1 MFKNKKEIF
10 SFRKYKAYGL
20 ASAVIASMFLMQ
32 GVVSADVVTTP
43 DGTKTTLS
51 NDKASV
57 TVDSNHFKDSNDK
70 TAKELYDAKEYEA
83 DKVTTGKDTVSDES
97 KTVVSYETEDGT
109 KLKEDVTK
117 TATEEKELNY
127 KIEGPSGKEYTGTS
141 TPTSNVNADLEK
153 QDTIEK
159 DGEKYKYVR
168 TETTKGNETVL
179 TDTHFNDV
187 ETKAS
192 VEGMH
197 NEDGSIKYDKIKN
210 GSRVWVLEEKEDG
223 TYGNYALIENA
234 QGLSDEKI
242 QEAAKTATT
251 KFSKSEV
258 EKLGGI
264 KETDSIVV
272 YETNTYAARK
282 QETNHFGKDFYYA
295 NTANE
300 SLFRKDTIDKI
311 FEAGLEGLE
320 KRGDSYFYKGVEVPT
335 IENFKTIPMPDPDN
349 NNKIMTYDTD
359 TNNKYYTTEPE
370 GYTVPTTYYNVI
382 NDFFIKNPE
391 SEIFKNKANDV
402 FWGTNSGELSNSEE
416 IYSRIAFVTDILNK
430 SLKDKY
436 NIDTDTQ
443 DFKNKTLESKTNN
456 DRPVFEKKYSFKKTN
471 LHDNVK
477 SWEETFDS
485 LLDKKLWIREISTSY
500 SVENVR
506 KVRNLI
512 KAYQNLYGQPTSDV
526 FNNKND
532 SDVTI
537 NEYAEAIYD
546 NITSTY
552 IETFKDQFT
561 EEGAKA
567 LKNKFGN
574 SPILKIGDR
583 VGYGLDSSQEDMT
596 VQAASEL
603 YRNSPGIITENTEA
617 FTYHDVITPL
627 RAYRLTADNNVVRHV
642 YEQVKRGS
650 VVATYSD
657 EDGNKLADDVDVKTN
672 EYEGEDYTTSAKEIR
687 PIYNYETVNGLTKT
701 TTTTYELIKTP
712 DNANGKVVAETTTV
726 VPYVYRKV
734 VTVDIK
740 GSVIATYKDEEGN
753 ILASE
758 EKVITNQNAGTYYA
772 AASKPIQAATSSKET
787 EHGRKVT
794 VITYE
799 LIKTPDNETGEVVG
813 GETLVVPYVYRKVVT
828 VKSDG
833 GVVAT
838 HKDTEGNDL
847 APKEVIKS
855 HAPNG
860 EAYTTSAKEI
870 PSKVVTD
877 KTPEGFT
884 RTTTTTY
891 TLVENPADKD
901 GNVVGGDTITVP
913 YVYKP
918 TTDIKINGSVIA
930 TYTTEDGEK
939 LADNESVKTDAPERE
954 AYTATAKE
962 FESKTETSDVNGLTK
977 TTVTRY
983 ELIENPANKDGN
995 VMGNQTITVPYVYR
1009 KVVTETINGS
1019 VIATY
1024 KDTEGNELAPQET
1037 VKTNEPSG
1045 TAYTTSSKEI
1055 PEKVETD
1062 QTVKGLTRVTTTRYE
1077 LVENPSNKDG
1087 NVVGGETI
1095 TVPYVYK
1102 PVKTVQVNGSVI
1114 ATYKTEDGEK
1124 LADDVAVKT
1133 DAPSGEAYTTERKT
1147 FDSVTKEE
1155 DVNGFTRLTTTR
1167 YELIETPTNADGSV
1181 EADQI
1186 TYVPY
1191 VYRKVVTVEIDGSV
1205 VATHKDT
1212 EGNELSPQETIK
1224 SHTPD
1229 GDAYTT
1235 TAKSFDPVITTDTVD
1250 GLTRTTTTTYEL
1262 VETPTN
1268 ANGNVKGGETITVPY
1283 VYKKVVKQ
1291 DTNGSVIVTHHDENG
1306 VQLAQDEKIKDN
1318 VKAGEPYTSSPKQ
1331 FDSSVTTNHVNGLT
1345 QTTYAHYELSRIPS
1359 NDQGE
1364 VEGGKTTIVPY
1375 IYRRVERIVTNG
1387 SVVATYKDTEG
1398 NELAPQVNVKTD
1410 VEPGQAYDTEVK
1422 TFATESISES
1432 KPTDDVVKVT
1442 VTEYRLVKTP
1452 ENKSGEVKDG
1462 QTIVVPYVYEKVVSV
1477 HYEKKDKPKQEFEIP
1492 KDAPKLEKDEYKL
1505 TRFMLEDRQTEIKSY
1520 VEGFVEPLK
1529 TIGNY
1534 VYTGAT
1540 DSNDSGDVIT
1550 HIYKLVEPKV
1560 PDTSELPNDAPI
1572 HDKPE
1577 FNGGVIPNDA
1587 PIHDKPEFNGG
1598 VIPNDAPIHDK
1609 PEFNGGIVP
1618 NDPPVHEKPE
1628 FNGGVIPNESPI
1640 HDKPELKIPEQPVE
1654 TPVVPETPKSQEKRQ
1669 DQFVTK
1675 ELPNTGTEASMLGLV
1690 GLATAIGSI
1699 GLLKLKK
1706 EDSE

>member
-1 MFKNKKEIF
+1 MFKQNKLQIF
-10 SFRKYKAYGL
+10 SFRKVKGYGL
-20 ASAVIASMFLMQ
+20 ASAVIASMFLAQ

-57 TVDSNHFKDSNDK
+57 TVDANHFKDSNDK
-70 TAKELYDAKEYEA
+70 SAKELYNAKEYEA

-127 KIEGPSGKEYTGTS
+127 KIEGSSGKEYTGTS

-168 TETTKGNETVL
+168 TETTQGNETVL

-192 VEGMH
+192 VEGMY
-197 NEDGSIKYDKIKN
+197 NNDGSIKYDKIKE

-223 TYGNYALIENA
+223 TYGNYTLIENA

-251 KFSKSEV
+251 KFSKAEV

-282 QETNHFGKDFYYA
+282 QTSEHFGKDFYYN

-320 KRGDSYFYKGVEVPT
+320 KRDNSYFYKGVEVPT
-335 IENFKTIPMPDPDN
+335 IEDFKTIPSINDN
-349 NNKIMTYDTD
+349 KLYGYDTD
-359 TNNKYYTTEPE
+359 TNNKYYTTEPW

-391 SEIFKNKANDV
+391 SEIFKNKANSI
-402 FWGTNSGELSNSEE
+402 FWGANSGDHLDNTEE
-416 IYSRIAFVTDILNK
+416 VYSRLAFVTDILNK

-436 NIDTDTQ
+436 NIDNDTQ
-443 DFKNKTLESKTNN
+443 DFKNKTLESKSNN
-456 DRPVFEKKYSFKKTN
+456 DRPVFEKKYSFKKTD
-471 LHDNVK
+471 LHDHVK

-485 LLDKKLWIREISTSY
+485 LLDKELWVRELSNSY

-512 KAYQNLYGQPTSDV
+512 KAYQNLYGEPTSDV

-537 NEYAEAIYD
+537 NEYAEAIY
-546 NITSTY
+546 NKITSHY
-552 IETFKDQFT
+552 IETFKDLFT

-567 LKNKFGN
+567 IKNKFGN
-574 SPILKIGDR
+574 SPILRIGNK
-583 VGYGLDSSQEDMT
+583 VEHSLDSSQKDMT
-596 VQAASEL
+596 IQAGSEL
-603 YRNSPGIITENTEA
+603 YRNSPGIITENTEQ

-627 RAYRLTADNNVVRHV
+627 RAYRLTADNNLVRHI

-650 VVATYSD
+650 VDATYSD
-657 EDGNKLADDVDVKTN
+657 EEGNKLADDVNVKTN
-672 EYEGEDYTTSAKEIR
+672 EYEGEDYQTEAKTIR
-687 PIYNYETVNGLTKT
+687 PIYEYDKVNGLTKT
-701 TTTTYELIKTP
+701 TITRYELIKTP
-712 DNANGKVVAETTTV
+712 DNANGKVVAETTIT

-758 EKVITNQNAGTYYA
+758 EKVITNQNAETYYA
-772 AASKPIQAATSSKET
+772 AASKPIQAATSSQET

-870 PSKVVTD
+870 PNKVVTD
-877 KTPEGFT
+877 K
-884 RTTTTTY
+884 
-891 TLVENPADKD
+891 
-901 GNVVGGDTITVP
+901 
-913 YVYKP
+913 
-918 TTDIKINGSVIA
+918 
-930 TYTTEDGEK
+930 
-939 LADNESVKTDAPERE
+939 
-954 AYTATAKE
+954 
-962 FESKTETSDVNGLTK
+962 
-977 TTVTRY
+977 
-983 ELIENPANKDGN
+983 
-995 VMGNQTITVPYVYR
+995 
-1009 KVVTETINGS
+1009 
-1019 VIATY
+1019 
-1024 KDTEGNELAPQET
+1024 
-1037 VKTNEPSG
+1037 
-1045 TAYTTSSKEI
+1045 
-1055 PEKVETD
+1055 
-1062 QTVKGLTRVTTTRYE
+1062 TVKGLTRVTTTRYE

-1102 PVKTVQVNGSVI
+1102 PVKSVQINGSVI
-1114 ATYKTEDGEK
+1114 ATYRTEDGEK

-1147 FDSVTKEE
+1147 FDNVTKEE

-1167 YELIETPTNADGSV
+1167 YELIETPTNADGEV

-1186 TYVPY
+1186 IYVPY
-1191 VYRKVVTVEIDGSV
+1191 VYRKVVTVELDGGV
-1205 VATHKDT
+1205 IATHKDT
-1212 EGNELSPQETIK
+1212 DGNELSSTEVIK
-1224 SHTPD
+1224 SHSPE
-1229 GDAYTT
+1229 GDDYTT
-1235 TAKSFDPVITTDTVD
+1235 TPKTFDPIVTTDTVN

-1268 ANGNVKGGETITVPY
+1268 ANGQVKGGETIKVPY
-1283 VYKKVVKQ
+1283 VYKKIVKQ
-1291 DTNGSVIVTHHDENG
+1291 EINGSVIVTHHDENG
-1306 VQLAQDEKIKDN
+1306 VQLALDEKIKDN
-1318 VKAGEPYTSSPKQ
+1318 VKSGEPYTTSPKQ
-1331 FDSSVTTNHVNGLT
+1331 FDSSITTNHVNGLT

-1398 NELAPQVNVKTD
+1398 NELAPQVDVKTN

-1422 TFATESISES
+1422 RFPIQTLSES
-1432 KPTDDVVKVT
+1432 KPTDDFVKVT

-1462 QTIVVPYVYEKVVSV
+1462 QVIVVPYVYEKVVSV
-1477 HYEKKDKPKQEFEIP
+1477 HYEKKDTPKPKFEIP
-1492 KDAPKLEKDEYKL
+1492 KDAPKVEKEEAKF
-1505 TRFMLEDRQTEIKSY
+1505 TRFTLEDRRTAIKDM
-1520 VEGFVEPLK
+1520 VDGFVKPDDV
-1529 TIGNY
+1529 IGSY
-1534 VYTGAT
+1534 TYTGIT
-1540 DSNDSGDVIT
+1540 DSDEGGAVIT
-1550 HIYKLVEPKV
+1550 HIYRKLETPEMNK
-1560 PDTSELPNDAPI
+1560 TPNDAPVHDKPEFNGDVI
-1572 HDKPE
+1572 PNDSPVHDKPEYNGGAVPNDSPIHDKPEYNGGAVPNDAPVHDKPEYKGGVVPNDAPVHDKPE
-1577 FNGGVIPNDA
+1577 FNGGV
-1587 PIHDKPEFNGG
+1587 
-1598 VIPNDAPIHDK
+1598 
-1609 PEFNGGIVP
+1609 VP
-1618 NDPPVHEKPE
+1618 NDSPVHNKPKLDIPTPEIPTPTPELQKPE
-1628 FNGGVIPNESPI
+1628 TPS
-1640 HDKPELKIPEQPVE
+1640 VE
-1654 TPVVPETPKSQEKRQ
+1654 TPKPKPQEKY
-1669 DQFVTK
+1669 VTK
-1675 ELPNTGTEASMLGLV
+1675 ELPNTGSESSALGLLGFAGV
-1690 GLATAIGSI
+1690 IGSLL
-1699 GLLKLKK
+1699 LLKKQK
-1706 EDSE
+1706 ED

>member
-20 ASAVIASMFLMQ
+20 ASAVIASMFLAQ
-32 GVVSADVVTTP
+32 GVVSADVVTSA

-57 TVDSNHFKDSNDK
+57 AVDSNHFKNSNDK
-70 TAKELYDAKEYEA
+70 TAKELYEAKEYEA
-83 DKVTTGKDTVSDES
+83 DKVTTGKDTVTDEY
-97 KTVVSYETEDGT
+97 KTVVSYETEDGV

-117 TATEEKELNY
+117 TATEEKELDY
-127 KIEGPSGKEYTGTS
+127 KVEGTSGKEYTGTS
-141 TPTSNVNADLEK
+141 TTTSNVNADLEK
-153 QDTIEK
+153 QDVIEK
-159 DGEKYKYVR
+159 DSEKYKYVR
-168 TETTKGNETVL
+168 TETTQGKETVL
-179 TDTHFNDV
+179 TETNFNDV

-197 NEDGSIKYDKIKN
+197 NEDGSIKYDKIKD

-234 QGLSDEKI
+234 QDLSDEKI
-242 QEAAKTATT
+242 QDAAKTATT
-251 KFSKSEV
+251 KFSKAEV

-282 QETNHFGKDFYYA
+282 QTSEHFGKDFYYSL
-295 NTANE
+295 TANE
-300 SLFRKDTIDKI
+300 SLFRKDIIDKI

-320 KRGDSYFYKGVEVPT
+320 KRDNSYFYKGVEVPT
-335 IENFKTIPMPDPDN
+335 IENFKTIPIPDTD
-349 NNKIMTYDTD
+349 NNKITSYDTD
-359 TNNKYYTTEPE
+359 TNNKYYANEPA

-402 FWGTNSGELSNSEE
+402 FWGANSGDLNTAEE
-416 IYSRIAFVTDILNK
+416 IYARIAFLAELLNK

-443 DFKNKTLESKTNN
+443 DFKNKTLESKSNN
-456 DRPVFEKKYSFKKTN
+456 NRPVFEKKYSFKKTD

-477 SWEETFDS
+477 SWEETHDT
-485 LLDKKLWIREISTSY
+485 LLDKELWIRELSTSY
-500 SVENVR
+500 SIENVR

-512 KAYQNLYGQPTSDV
+512 KAYQNLYGETTSDV

-532 SDVTI
+532 SDVTV
-537 NEYAEAIYD
+537 NEYAEAIYN
-546 NITSTY
+546 NIASTY

-567 LKNKFGN
+567 IKNKFGN
-574 SPILKIGDR
+574 SPILKIGER
-583 VGYGLDSSQEDMT
+583 VEYSLDSSQEDMT
-596 VQAASEL
+596 VQSASEF
-603 YRNSPGIITENTEA
+603 YRNSPGIITENTES

-627 RAYRLTADNNVVRHV
+627 RAYRLTADNNLVRHI

-657 EDGNKLADDVDVKTN
+657 EEGNKLADDVNVKTN
-672 EYEGEDYTTSAKEIR
+672 EYEGEDYQTEAKTIR
-687 PIYNYETVNGLTKT
+687 PIYEYDTVNGLTKT
-701 TTTTYELIKTP
+701 TITRYELIKTP
-712 DNANGKVVAETTTV
+712 DNANGKVVAETTIT

-740 GSVIATYKDEEGN
+740 GSVIATYKDEEGT

-838 HKDTEGNDL
+838 HKDTEGDDL

-855 HAPNG
+855 HAPDG

-870 PSKVVTD
+870 P
-877 KTPEGFT
+877 
-884 RTTTTTY
+884 
-891 TLVENPADKD
+891 
-901 GNVVGGDTITVP
+901 
-913 YVYKP
+913 
-918 TTDIKINGSVIA
+918 
-930 TYTTEDGEK
+930 
-939 LADNESVKTDAPERE
+939 
-954 AYTATAKE
+954 
-962 FESKTETSDVNGLTK
+962 
-977 TTVTRY
+977 
-983 ELIENPANKDGN
+983 
-995 VMGNQTITVPYVYR
+995 
-1009 KVVTETINGS
+1009 
-1019 VIATY
+1019 
-1024 KDTEGNELAPQET
+1024 
-1037 VKTNEPSG
+1037 
-1045 TAYTTSSKEI
+1045 
-1055 PEKVETD
+1055 EKVETD
-1062 QTVKGLTRVTTTRYE
+1062 KTVKGLTRVTTTRYE
-1077 LVENPSNKDG
+1077 LIENPSNKDG

-1102 PVKTVQVNGSVI
+1102 PIKSVEIHGSVI
-1114 ATYKTEDGEK
+1114 ATYQTEDGEK

-1133 DAPSGEAYTTERKT
+1133 DAPSGEAYTTERKS
-1147 FDSVTKEE
+1147 FDTVTNEE

-1167 YELIETPTNADGSV
+1167 YELIETPTNADGQV

-1186 TYVPY
+1186 IYVPY
-1191 VYRKVVTVEIDGSV
+1191 VYRKVVTVELDGSV
-1205 VATHKDT
+1205 VATYKDT
-1212 EGNELSPQETIK
+1212 EGNELAPQETIA
-1224 SHTPD
+1224 SHAPD

-1235 TAKSFDPVITTDTVD
+1235 APKTFDPIVTTDTVD

-1262 VETPTN
+1262 VETPAN
-1268 ANGNVKGGETITVPY
+1268 ADGQVKGGETITVPY
-1283 VYKKVVKQ
+1283 VYRKVVKQ
-1291 DTNGSVIVTHHDENG
+1291 EINGSVIVTHHDENG
-1306 VQLAQDEKIKDN
+1306 VQLALDEKVKDDA
-1318 VKAGEPYTSSPKQ
+1318 KAGEPYTTSPKQ
-1331 FDSSVTTNHVNGLT
+1331 FDSTITINHVNGLT
-1345 QTTYAHYELSRIPS
+1345 QKVFARYELVRIPA
-1359 NDQGE
+1359 NDSGE
-1364 VEGGKTTIVPY
+1364 VEGGKTLVVPY
-1375 IYRRVERIVTNG
+1375 IYSRVESISTYG

-1398 NELAPQVNVKTD
+1398 NELAPQVDVKTD
-1410 VEPGQAYDTEVK
+1410 VEPGQKYDTEAK
-1422 TFATESISES
+1422 RFPLQTLSES
-1432 KPTDDVVKVT
+1432 NPNDDTVKVT

-1452 ENKSGEVKDG
+1452 ENKSGKVKDG
-1462 QTIVVPYVYEKVVSV
+1462 EVIVVPYVYEKVVSV
-1477 HYEKKDKPKQEFEIP
+1477 HYEKKDKTKTEFEIP
-1492 KDAPKLEKDEYKL
+1492 KDAPKVEKEEAKF
-1505 TRFMLEDRQTEIKSY
+1505 TRFTLEDRRTAVKDMED
-1520 VEGFVEPLK
+1520 GFVGPDDV
-1529 TIGNY
+1529 IGHY
-1534 VYTGAT
+1534 AYTGVT
-1540 DSNDSGDVIT
+1540 DSDEGGAVIT
-1550 HIYKLVEPKV
+1550 HIYRKLEP
-1560 PDTSELPNDAPI
+1560 SEMSKIPNESPILDKPELNVGTIPNEAPV

-1587 PIHDKPEFNGG
+1587 PVHEKPEFKGST
-1598 VIPNDAPIHDK
+1598 
-1609 PEFNGGIVP
+1609 VP
-1618 NDPPVHEKPE
+1618 NESPIHEKPE

-1654 TPVVPETPKSQEKRQ
+1654 TPVAEVEKPSQPVAQKPQEKYA
-1669 DQFVTK
+1669 TK
-1675 ELPNTGTEASMLGLV
+1675 ELPNTGTEASTLGLV

-1706 EDSE
+1706 DESE

>member
-1 MFKNKKEIF
+1 MFKQNKLQIF
-10 SFRKYKAYGL
+10 SFRKVKGYGL
-20 ASAVIASMFLMQ
+20 ASAVIASMFLAQ

-57 TVDSNHFKDSNDK
+57 TVESNHFKDSNDK
-70 TAKELYDAKEYEA
+70 SAKELYEAKEYEA

-97 KTVVSYETEDGT
+97 KTVVSYETENGT

-141 TPTSNVNADLEK
+141 TPTSNANADLEK
-153 QDTIEK
+153 QDTIQK
-159 DGEKYKYVR
+159 DGEKYKYLR
-168 TETTKGNETVL
+168 TETTQGNETVL

-192 VEGMH
+192 VEGMY
-197 NEDGSIKYDKIKN
+197 NNDGSIKYDKIKD

-251 KFSKSEV
+251 KFSKAEV

-264 KETDSIVV
+264 KDTDSIVV

-282 QETNHFGKDFYYA
+282 QTSEHFGKDFYYA

-320 KRGDSYFYKGVEVPT
+320 KRDNSYFYKGVEVPT
-335 IENFKTIPMPDPDN
+335 IENFKTIPSIDDD
-349 NNKIMTYDTD
+349 KLYGYDLD
-359 TNNKYYTTEPE
+359 TNNKYYTNEPA

-402 FWGTNSGELSNSEE
+402 FWGANSGDTLENTEE
-416 IYSRIAFVTDILNK
+416 AYARLAFVTDILNK

-436 NIDTDTQ
+436 NIDEDTQ
-443 DFKNKTLESKTNN
+443 DFKNKTLESKSNN
-456 DRPVFEKKYSFKKTN
+456 NRPVVEKKYSFKKTD
-471 LHDNVK
+471 LHNNVQ
-477 SWEETFDS
+477 SWEETFNS
-485 LLDKKLWIREISTSY
+485 LLDKELWIREISTSY
-500 SVENVR
+500 SIENVK

-512 KAYQNLYGQPTSDV
+512 KAYQNLYGVPTSDV
-526 FNNKND
+526 FNDKND

-537 NEYAEAIYD
+537 NEYAEAIY
-546 NITSTY
+546 NKITSLYAETY
-552 IETFKDQFT
+552 KDQFT
-561 EEGAKA
+561 EEGAKEI
-567 LKNKFGN
+567 KNKFGN

-583 VGYGLDSSQEDMT
+583 VGTSLDSSQKDMT
-596 VQAASEL
+596 VQSASEL
-603 YRNSPGIITENTEA
+603 YRNSPGIITENTEN

-627 RAYRLTADNNVVRHV
+627 RAYRLTADNNLVRHI

-657 EDGNKLADDVDVKTN
+657 EEGNKLADDVNVKTN
-672 EYEGEDYTTSAKEIR
+672 EYEGEDYTTSAKTIR
-687 PIYNYETVNGLTKT
+687 PIYEYETVNGLTKT
-701 TTTTYELIKTP
+701 TITRYELIKTP
-712 DNANGKVVAETTTV
+712 DNANGKVVAETTIT

-740 GSVIATYKDEEGN
+740 GSVIATYKDEEGT

-787 EHGRKVT
+787 EYGRKVT

-833 GVVAT
+833 GVIAT
-838 HKDTEGNDL
+838 HKDINGNDL

-855 HAPNG
+855 HAPDG

-870 PSKVVTD
+870 P
-877 KTPEGFT
+877 
-884 RTTTTTY
+884 
-891 TLVENPADKD
+891 
-901 GNVVGGDTITVP
+901 
-913 YVYKP
+913 
-918 TTDIKINGSVIA
+918 
-930 TYTTEDGEK
+930 
-939 LADNESVKTDAPERE
+939 
-954 AYTATAKE
+954 
-962 FESKTETSDVNGLTK
+962 
-977 TTVTRY
+977 
-983 ELIENPANKDGN
+983 
-995 VMGNQTITVPYVYR
+995 
-1009 KVVTETINGS
+1009 
-1019 VIATY
+1019 
-1024 KDTEGNELAPQET
+1024 
-1037 VKTNEPSG
+1037 
-1045 TAYTTSSKEI
+1045 
-1055 PEKVETD
+1055 EKVEID

-1095 TVPYVYK
+1095 TVPYIYK
-1102 PVKTVQVNGSVI
+1102 PVKSVQINGSVI
-1114 ATYKTEDGEK
+1114 ATYTTEDGEK
-1124 LADDVAVKT
+1124 LANDVAVKT
-1133 DAPSGEAYTTERKT
+1133 DAPSGEAYTTERKS
-1147 FDSVTKEE
+1147 FDTVTKEE

-1167 YELIETPTNADGSV
+1167 YELIETPTNADGEV

-1186 TYVPY
+1186 IYVPY
-1191 VYRKVVTVEIDGSV
+1191 VYRKVVTVEIDGGV
-1205 VATHKDT
+1205 IATHKDT
-1212 EGNELSPQETIK
+1212 DGNELSPTEVIK
-1224 SHTPD
+1224 SHSPE
-1229 GDAYTT
+1229 GDDYTT
-1235 TAKSFDPVITTDTVD
+1235 APKTFDPIITTDTVD
-1250 GLTRTTTTTYEL
+1250 GLTKTTTTTYEL

-1268 ANGNVKGGETITVPY
+1268 ANGQVKGGETIKVPY
-1283 VYKKVVKQ
+1283 VYKKIVKQ
-1291 DTNGSVIVTHHDENG
+1291 DINGSVIVTHHDENG
-1306 VQLAQDEKIKDN
+1306 VQLALDEKIKDN
-1318 VKAGEPYTSSPKQ
+1318 VKAGEPYTTSPKQ
-1331 FDSSVTTNHVNGLT
+1331 FDSSITTNHVNGLT

-1364 VEGGKTTIVPY
+1364 VVGGETTIVPY

-1398 NELAPQVNVKTD
+1398 NELAPQVDVKIN

-1422 TFATESISES
+1422 RFPIQTLSES
-1432 KPTDDVVKVT
+1432 KPTDDYVKVT

-1462 QTIVVPYVYEKVVSV
+1462 QVIVVPYVYEKVVSV
-1477 HYEKKDKPKQEFEIP
+1477 HYEKKDIPKPQFEIP
-1492 KDAPKLEKDEYKL
+1492 KDAPKVEKEEAKF
-1505 TRFMLEDRQTEIKSY
+1505 TRFMLEDRRTNVKDM
-1520 VEGFVEPLK
+1520 VEGFVGPDDV
-1529 TIGNY
+1529 IGSY
-1534 VYTGAT
+1534 TYTGVT
-1540 DSNDSGDVIT
+1540 DSDKGGAVIT
-1550 HIYKLVEPKV
+1550 HIYRKLEK
-1560 PDTSELPNDAPI
+1560 SEINKTPNDSPIHDKPEYNGGVVPNDAPI

-1577 FNGGVIPNDA
+1577 YNGGAVPNDA
-1587 PIHDKPEFNGG
+1587 
-1598 VIPNDAPIHDK
+1598 
-1609 PEFNGGIVP
+1609 
-1618 NDPPVHEKPE
+1618 PVHEKPE
-1628 FNGGVIPNESPI
+1628 YNSGAVPNDSPI
-1640 HDKPELKIPEQPVE
+1640 HDKPELKIP
-1654 TPVVPETPKSQEKRQ
+1654 TPEVPNPETPSVEKPKPSQPLQQKPQEKYI
-1669 DQFVTK
+1669 TK
-1675 ELPNTGTEASMLGLV
+1675 ELPNTGSESSALGLLGFAGV
-1690 GLATAIGSI
+1690 MGSLL
-1699 GLLKLKK
+1699 LLKKQK
-1706 EDSE
+1706 ED

>member
-1 MFKNKKEIF
+1 MFKQNKLQIF
-10 SFRKYKAYGL
+10 SFRKVKGYGL
-20 ASAVIASMFLMQ
+20 ASAVIASMFLAQ

-57 TVDSNHFKDSNDK
+57 TVDANHFKDSNDK
-70 TAKELYDAKEYEA
+70 SAKELYETKEYEA

-97 KTVVSYETEDGT
+97 KTVVSYETENGT
-109 KLKEDVTK
+109 KLKEDITK

-141 TPTSNVNADLEK
+141 TTTSTVNADLEK
-153 QDTIEK
+153 QNTIEK

-168 TETTKGNETVL
+168 TETTQGSETVL
-179 TDTHFNDV
+179 TNTQFNDV

-192 VEGMH
+192 VEGMY
-197 NEDGSIKYDKIKN
+197 NNDGSIKYDKIKD

-251 KFSKSEV
+251 KFSKAEV

-264 KETDSIVV
+264 KDTDSIVV
-272 YETNTYAARK
+272 YESTTYAARK

-295 NTANE
+295 FTNNE
-300 SLFRKDTIDKI
+300 SLFRKNTIDKI
-311 FEAGLEGLE
+311 FEAGLDGLE
-320 KRGDSYFYKGVEVPT
+320 KRDNSYFYKGIEVPT
-335 IENFKTIPMPDPDN
+335 IENFKTIPSIDDD
-349 NNKIMTYDTD
+349 KLYGYDLD
-359 TNNKYYTTEPE
+359 TNNKYYTNEPA
-370 GYTVPTTYYNVI
+370 GYTVPTIYYNVI

-391 SEIFKNKANDV
+391 SEIFKNKAGDV
-402 FWGTNSGELSNSEE
+402 FWGANLGEINNAEE
-416 IYSRIAFVTDILNK
+416 IYARIAFVTDILNK

-443 DFKNKTLESKTNN
+443 DFKNKTLESKSNN
-456 DRPVFEKKYSFKKTN
+456 DRPVFEKKYSFKKTD

-477 SWEETFDS
+477 SWNETSDS
-485 LLDKKLWIREISTSY
+485 LLDKELWVREFSNSY

-512 KAYQNLYGQPTSDV
+512 KAYDNLHGESTSDV

-537 NEYAEAIYD
+537 NEYAEAIY
-546 NITSTY
+546 NTIASTY
-552 IETFKDQFT
+552 IETYKDQFT

-567 LKNKFGN
+567 IKNKFGN
-574 SPILKIGDR
+574 SPILKIGNR
-583 VGYGLDSSQEDMT
+583 VGYPLSGDSDISSLSEKDMDI
-596 VQAASEL
+596 QSGSEL
-603 YRNSPGIITENTEA
+603 YRNSPGVVTENTET

-657 EDGNKLADDVDVKTN
+657 EEGNKLADDVNVKTN

-712 DNANGKVVAETTTV
+712 NNANGKVVAETTTV
-726 VPYVYRKV
+726 VPYVYRKI

-740 GSVIATYKDEEGN
+740 GSVIATYKDEDGN

-772 AASKPIQAATSSKET
+772 AASKPIQASTSSQET

-813 GETLVVPYVYRKVVT
+813 GEKLVVPYVYRKVVT

-870 PSKVVTD
+870 PNKVVTD

-891 TLVENPADKD
+891 TLVENPTNKD

-918 TTDIKINGSVIA
+918 TTDIRINGSVIA

-939 LADNESVKTDAPERE
+939 LADNESVKTDAPEQE
-954 AYTATAKE
+954 AYTTTAKE

-983 ELIENPANKDGN
+983 ELIKEPENKDGN
-995 VMGNQTITVPYVYR
+995 VVGNQTITVPYVYR

-1147 FDSVTKEE
+1147 FDSITKEE
-1155 DVNGFTRLTTTR
+1155 DVNGFTRLTTTH
-1167 YELIETPTNADGSV
+1167 YELIETPTNADGNV

-1191 VYRKVVTVEIDGSV
+1191 VYRKVVTIALDGSV

-1224 SHTPD
+1224 SHTSD

-1235 TAKSFDPVITTDTVD
+1235 TAKSFDPVVTTDTVD
-1250 GLTRTTTTTYEL
+1250 GFTRTTTTTYEL

-1268 ANGNVKGGETITVPY
+1268 ANGQVKGGETITVPY

-1291 DTNGSVIVTHHDENG
+1291 DTNGSVI
-1306 VQLAQDEKIKDN
+1306 
-1318 VKAGEPYTSSPKQ
+1318 
-1331 FDSSVTTNHVNGLT
+1331 
-1345 QTTYAHYELSRIPS
+1345 
-1359 NDQGE
+1359 
-1364 VEGGKTTIVPY
+1364 
-1375 IYRRVERIVTNG
+1375 
-1387 SVVATYKDTEG
+1387 ATYKDTEG
-1398 NELAPQVNVKTD
+1398 NELAPQVNVKTN

-1492 KDAPKLEKDEYKL
+1492 KDAPKLEKDELKL
-1505 TRFMLEDRQTEIKSY
+1505 TRFMLEDRETEIKDM

-1529 TIGNY
+1529 TISNY
-1534 VYTGAT
+1534 TYTGVT
-1540 DSNDSGDVIT
+1540 DSDEGGAVIT
-1550 HIYKLVEPKV
+1550 HIYKLVETEV
-1560 PDTSELPNDAPI
+1560 PNVSELPKDSPVHDKPEFNGGVIPNDAPVHDKPEYKGGVVPNDAPI

-1577 FNGGVIPNDA
+1577 FNGGV
-1587 PIHDKPEFNGG
+1587 
-1598 VIPNDAPIHDK
+1598 
-1609 PEFNGGIVP
+1609 VP
-1618 NDPPVHEKPE
+1618 NDPPVHDKPE
-1628 FNGGVIPNESPI
+1628 YNGGVVPNDSPV
-1640 HDKPELKIPEQPVE
+1640 HDKPKLDIPTPEVPTPTPELPKPETPSVE
-1654 TPVVPETPKSQEKRQ
+1654 TPKPSQPLEQKPQEKY
-1669 DQFVTK
+1669 VTK
-1675 ELPNTGTEASMLGLV
+1675 ELPNTGGSESSALGLLGFAGV
-1690 GLATAIGSI
+1690 MGSLL
-1699 GLLKLKK
+1699 LLKKQK
-1706 EDSE
+1706 ED

>member
-20 ASAVIASMFLMQ
+20 ASAVIASMFLAN
-32 GVVSADVVTTP
+32 GAVSADVVTSP

-57 TVDSNHFKDSNDK
+57 TVDANHFKDSNDK
-70 TAKELYDAKEYEA
+70 SAKELYEAKEYEA
-83 DKVTTGKDTVSDES
+83 DKVTTGKDTVTNES
-97 KTVVSYETEDGT
+97 KTVVSFETEDGT

-117 TATEEKELNY
+117 TATEEKELDY
-127 KIEGPSGKEYTGTS
+127 KVEGTSGKEYTGTS
-141 TPTSNVNADLEK
+141 TTTSTVNPDLEK
-153 QDTIEK
+153 QNTIEK

-168 TETTKGNETVL
+168 TETTQGEKTVL
-179 TDTHFNDV
+179 TNTHFNDV

-192 VEGMH
+192 VEGMY
-197 NEDGSIKYDKIKN
+197 NNDGSIKYDKIKN

-251 KFSKSEV
+251 KFSKAEV

-264 KETDSIVV
+264 KDTDSIVV

-282 QETNHFGKDFYYA
+282 QTSEQFGKDFYYA
-295 NTANE
+295 LTANE

-320 KRGDSYFYKGVEVPT
+320 KKDNSYFYKGVEVPT
-335 IENFKTIPMPDPDN
+335 IENFKTIPSYNEN
-349 NNKIMTYDTD
+349 NELSGYDTD
-359 TNNKYYTTEPE
+359 TNNKYYTNEPA

-382 NDFFIKNPE
+382 NDFFVKNPE
-391 SEIFKNKANDV
+391 SEIFKNKADKV
-402 FWGTNSGELSNSEE
+402 FWGANSDYLDNAEKN
-416 IYSRIAFVTDILNK
+416 YAKIAFVAELLNN

-443 DFKNKTLESKTNN
+443 DFKNKTLESKSNN
-456 DRPVFEKKYSFKKTN
+456 NRPVFEKKYSFKKTD

-477 SWEETFDS
+477 SWEEIHYS
-485 LLDKKLWIREISTSY
+485 LLDKDLWIKEFSPSY
-500 SVENVR
+500 SIENVR

-512 KAYQNLYGQPTSDV
+512 KAYQNLNGEPTSDV
-526 FNNKND
+526 FNDKND
-532 SDVTI
+532 SDVTV
-537 NEYAEAIYD
+537 NEYAEAIYN
-546 NITSTY
+546 NIASTY

-567 LKNKFGN
+567 IKNKFGN
-574 SPILKIGDR
+574 SPILKIGER
-583 VGYGLDSSQEDMT
+583 VGFSLDSSQEDMT
-596 VQAASEL
+596 VQSGEEL
-603 YRNSPGIITENTEA
+603 YRNSPGIITENTET

-627 RAYRLTADNNVVRHV
+627 RAYRLTADNNTVRHI

-650 VVATYSD
+650 VIATYSD
-657 EDGNKLADDVDVKTN
+657 EDGNKLADDVNVKTN

-712 DNANGKVVAETTTV
+712 DNANGKVVAETTTI

-740 GSVIATYKDEEGN
+740 GSVIATYKDEDGN

-772 AASKPIQAATSSKET
+772 AASKPIQAATSSQET

-838 HKDTEGNDL
+838 YKDINGNDL

-855 HAPNG
+855 HASNG
-860 EAYTTSAKEI
+860 DAYTTSAKEI
-870 PSKVVTD
+870 P
-877 KTPEGFT
+877 
-884 RTTTTTY
+884 
-891 TLVENPADKD
+891 
-901 GNVVGGDTITVP
+901 
-913 YVYKP
+913 
-918 TTDIKINGSVIA
+918 
-930 TYTTEDGEK
+930 
-939 LADNESVKTDAPERE
+939 
-954 AYTATAKE
+954 
-962 FESKTETSDVNGLTK
+962 
-977 TTVTRY
+977 
-983 ELIENPANKDGN
+983 
-995 VMGNQTITVPYVYR
+995 
-1009 KVVTETINGS
+1009 
-1019 VIATY
+1019 
-1024 KDTEGNELAPQET
+1024 
-1037 VKTNEPSG
+1037 
-1045 TAYTTSSKEI
+1045 
-1055 PEKVETD
+1055 EKVEID
-1062 QTVKGLTRVTTTRYE
+1062 QTVKGLTRITTTRYE
-1077 LVENPSNKDG
+1077 LVENPTNKDG

-1102 PVKTVQVNGSVI
+1102 PVKTVQIHGSVI
-1114 ATYKTEDGEK
+1114 ATYTTEDGEK

-1133 DAPSGEAYTTERKT
+1133 DAPSGEAYTTERKS
-1147 FDSVTKEE
+1147 FDTVTKEE
-1155 DVNGFTRLTTTR
+1155 DVNGFTRITTTR
-1167 YELIETPTNADGSV
+1167 YELIETPANADGNV

-1191 VYRKVVTVEIDGSV
+1191 VYRKVVTVELDGSV
-1205 VATHKDT
+1205 VATYKDT
-1212 EGNELSPQETIK
+1212 DGNELAPQETIK

-1235 TAKSFDPVITTDTVD
+1235 TAKSFDPIVTTDTVD

-1262 VETPTN
+1262 VETPAN
-1268 ANGNVKGGETITVPY
+1268 ADGQVKGGETITVPY
-1283 VYKKVVKQ
+1283 VYRKVVKQ
-1291 DTNGSVIVTHHDENG
+1291 EINGSVIVTHHDENG

-1359 NDQGE
+1359 NDKGE

-1375 IYRRVERIVTNG
+1375 IYRRVESVITNG
-1387 SVVATYKDTEG
+1387 SVIATYKDTEG

-1492 KDAPKLEKDEYKL
+1492 NEAPKVELEEAKV
-1505 TRFMLEDRQTEIKSY
+1505 TRFMLEDRKTEINPS
-1520 VEGFVEPLK
+1520 VEGLVKPIQ

-1540 DSNDSGDVIT
+1540 DSNETGDVIT
-1550 HIYKLVEPKV
+1550 HIYKLVEPEV
-1560 PDTSELPNDAPI
+1560 PTVSELPKDSPV

-1609 PEFNGGIVP
+1609 PEFNGGVIPNDAPVHDKPEFNGGVVP

-1628 FNGGVIPNESPI
+1628 FNGGVIPNKSPI

-1654 TPVVPETPKSQEKRQ
+1654 TPIVPETPKSQEKRQ
-1669 DQFVTK
+1669 EQFVTK

>member
-1 MFKNKKEIF
+1 MFKQNKLQIF
-10 SFRKYKAYGL
+10 SFRKVKGYGL
-20 ASAVIASMFLMQ
+20 ASAVIASMFLAQ

-57 TVDSNHFKDSNDK
+57 TVDANHFKDSNDK
-70 TAKELYDAKEYEA
+70 SAKELYDAKEYEA
-83 DKVTTGKDTVSDES
+83 DKVTTGQDTVSNES
-97 KTVVSYETEDGT
+97 KTVVSYETENGT
-109 KLKEDVTK
+109 KLKDDVTK

-127 KIEGPSGKEYTGTS
+127 KIDGPAGKEYTGTS
-141 TPTSNVNADLEK
+141 APTSNVNADLEK

-168 TETTKGNETVL
+168 TETTQGKETVL
-179 TDTHFNDV
+179 TETNFNDV

-197 NEDGSIKYDKIKN
+197 NEDGSIKYDKIKD

-223 TYGNYALIENA
+223 TYGNYALIENV

-251 KFSKSEV
+251 KFSKAEV

-282 QETNHFGKDFYYA
+282 QTSEHFGKDFYYN

-320 KRGDSYFYKGVEVPT
+320 KRDNSYFYKGVEVPT
-335 IENFKTIPMPDPDN
+335 IEDFKTIPSINDN
-349 NNKIMTYDTD
+349 KLYGYDTD
-359 TNNKYYTTEPE
+359 TNNKYYTTEPW

-391 SEIFKNKANDV
+391 SEIFKNKANSI
-402 FWGTNSGELSNSEE
+402 FWGANSGDHLDNTEE
-416 IYSRIAFVTDILNK
+416 VYSRLAFVTDILNK

-436 NIDTDTQ
+436 NIDNDTQ
-443 DFKNKTLESKTNN
+443 DFKNKTLESKSNN
-456 DRPVFEKKYSFKKTN
+456 DRPVFEKKYSFKKTD
-471 LHDNVK
+471 LHDHVK

-485 LLDKKLWIREISTSY
+485 LLDKELWIRELSNSY

-512 KAYQNLYGQPTSDV
+512 KAYQNLYGEPTSDV

-537 NEYAEAIYD
+537 NEYAEAIY
-546 NITSTY
+546 NKITSHY
-552 IETFKDQFT
+552 IETFKDLFT

-567 LKNKFGN
+567 IKNKFGN
-574 SPILKIGDR
+574 SPILRIGNK
-583 VGYGLDSSQEDMT
+583 VEHSLDASQKDMT
-596 VQAASEL
+596 IQAGSEL
-603 YRNSPGIITENTEA
+603 YRNSPGIITENTEI
-617 FTYHDVITPL
+617 FTYHDIITPL
-627 RAYRLTADNNVVRHV
+627 RAYRLTADNNLVRHI

-657 EDGNKLADDVDVKTN
+657 EEGNKLADDVNVKTN

-687 PIYNYETVNGLTKT
+687 PIYKYETVNGLTKT

-712 DNANGKVVAETTTV
+712 DNANGKVVAETTIT

-847 APKEVIKS
+847 VPKEVIKS

-860 EAYTTSAKEI
+860 DAYTTSAKEI
-870 PSKVVTD
+870 P
-877 KTPEGFT
+877 
-884 RTTTTTY
+884 
-891 TLVENPADKD
+891 
-901 GNVVGGDTITVP
+901 
-913 YVYKP
+913 
-918 TTDIKINGSVIA
+918 
-930 TYTTEDGEK
+930 
-939 LADNESVKTDAPERE
+939 
-954 AYTATAKE
+954 
-962 FESKTETSDVNGLTK
+962 
-977 TTVTRY
+977 
-983 ELIENPANKDGN
+983 
-995 VMGNQTITVPYVYR
+995 
-1009 KVVTETINGS
+1009 
-1019 VIATY
+1019 
-1024 KDTEGNELAPQET
+1024 
-1037 VKTNEPSG
+1037 
-1045 TAYTTSSKEI
+1045 
-1055 PEKVETD
+1055 EKVETD
-1062 QTVKGLTRVTTTRYE
+1062 KTVKGLTRVTTTRYE

-1102 PVKTVQVNGSVI
+1102 PVKSVQINGSVI
-1114 ATYKTEDGEK
+1114 ATYRTEDGEK

-1147 FDSVTKEE
+1147 FNNVTKEE

-1167 YELIETPTNADGSV
+1167 YELIETPTNADGEV

-1186 TYVPY
+1186 IYVPY
-1191 VYRKVVTVEIDGSV
+1191 VYRKVVTVELDGGV
-1205 VATHKDT
+1205 IATHKDT
-1212 EGNELSPQETIK
+1212 DGNELSPTEVIK
-1224 SHTPD
+1224 SHSPE
-1229 GDAYTT
+1229 GDDYTT
-1235 TAKSFDPVITTDTVD
+1235 APKTFDPIVTTDTVD

-1268 ANGNVKGGETITVPY
+1268 ANGQVKGGETIKVPY
-1283 VYKKVVKQ
+1283 VYKKIVKQ
-1291 DTNGSVIVTHHDENG
+1291 DINGSVIVTHHDENG
-1306 VQLAQDEKIKDN
+1306 VQLALDEKIKDN
-1318 VKAGEPYTSSPKQ
+1318 VKAGEPYTTSPKQ
-1331 FDSSVTTNHVNGLT
+1331 FDSSITTNHVNGLT

-1364 VEGGKTTIVPY
+1364 VEGGETTIVPY

-1398 NELAPQVNVKTD
+1398 NELAPQVDVKTN
-1410 VEPGQAYDTEVK
+1410 VESGQAYDTEVK
-1422 TFATESISES
+1422 RFPIQTLSES
-1432 KPTDDVVKVT
+1432 KPTDDFVKVT

-1462 QTIVVPYVYEKVVSV
+1462 QVIVVPYVYEKVVSV
-1477 HYEKKDKPKQEFEIP
+1477 HYEKKDTPKPKFEIP
-1492 KDAPKLEKDEYKL
+1492 KDAPKVEKEEAKF
-1505 TRFMLEDRQTEIKSY
+1505 TRFTLEDRRTAIKDM
-1520 VEGFVEPLK
+1520 VDGFVKPDNV
-1529 TIGNY
+1529 IGSY
-1534 VYTGAT
+1534 TYTGIT
-1540 DSNDSGDVIT
+1540 DSDEGGAVIT
-1550 HIYKLVEPKV
+1550 HIYRKLETPEMNK
-1560 PDTSELPNDAPI
+1560 TPNDAPVHDKPEFNGDVI
-1572 HDKPE
+1572 PNDSPVHDKPEYNGGAVPNDSPIHDKPEYNGGAVPNDAPVHDKPEYKGGVVPNDAPVHDKPE
-1577 FNGGVIPNDA
+1577 FNGGA
-1587 PIHDKPEFNGG
+1587 
-1598 VIPNDAPIHDK
+1598 
-1609 PEFNGGIVP
+1609 VP
-1618 NDPPVHEKPE
+1618 NDSPVHNKPKLDIPTPEIPTPTPELPKPE
-1628 FNGGVIPNESPI
+1628 TPS
-1640 HDKPELKIPEQPVE
+1640 VE
-1654 TPVVPETPKSQEKRQ
+1654 TPKPKPQEKY
-1669 DQFVTK
+1669 VTK
-1675 ELPNTGTEASMLGLV
+1675 ELPNTGSESSALGLLGFAGV
-1690 GLATAIGSI
+1690 IGSLL
-1699 GLLKLKK
+1699 LLKKQK
-1706 EDSE
+1706 ED

>member
-1 MFKNKKEIF
+1 MFKQNKLQIF
-10 SFRKYKAYGL
+10 SFRKVKGYGL
-20 ASAVIASMFLMQ
+20 ASAVIASMFLAQ

-57 TVDSNHFKDSNDK
+57 TVDANHFKDSNDK
-70 TAKELYDAKEYEA
+70 SAKELYEAKKYEA
-83 DKVTTGKDTVSDES
+83 DKVTTGKDTITDES
-97 KTVVSYETEDGT
+97 KTVVSYETENGT

-168 TETTKGNETVL
+168 TETTQGNETVL

-192 VEGMH
+192 VEGMY
-197 NEDGSIKYDKIKN
+197 NNDGSIKYDKIKD

-251 KFSKSEV
+251 KFSKAEV

-264 KETDSIVV
+264 KDTDSIVV
-272 YETNTYAARK
+272 YETNTYTARK
-282 QETNHFGKDFYYA
+282 QTSEHFGKDFYYN

-320 KRGDSYFYKGVEVPT
+320 KRDNSYFYKGVEVPT
-335 IENFKTIPMPDPDN
+335 IENFKTNPSFGDDN
-349 NNKIMTYDTD
+349 KLYGYDLD
-359 TNNKYYTTEPE
+359 TNNKYYTNEPA

-391 SEIFKNKANDV
+391 SEIFKNKVNEV
-402 FWGTNSGELSNSEE
+402 FWGANSGDLPEHTEE
-416 IYSRIAFVTDILNK
+416 VYSRLAFVTDILNK

-436 NIDTDTQ
+436 NIDKDTQ
-443 DFKNKTLESKTNN
+443 DFKNKILESKSNN
-456 DRPVFEKKYSFKKTN
+456 NRPVFEKKYSFKKTD

-485 LLDKKLWIREISTSY
+485 LLDKELWIREISTSY
-500 SVENVR
+500 SIENVK

-512 KAYQNLYGQPTSDV
+512 KAYQNLYGVPTSDV

-537 NEYAEAIYD
+537 NEYAEVIY
-546 NITSTY
+546 NRITSHY
-552 IETFKDQFT
+552 IETYRDQFT

-567 LKNKFGN
+567 IKNKFGN

-583 VGYGLDSSQEDMT
+583 VRYPLNGDSDMSLLSEKDMDI
-596 VQAASEL
+596 QAAEEF
-603 YRNSPGIITENTEA
+603 YRNSPGIITENTEI

-627 RAYRLTADNNVVRHV
+627 RAYRLTADNNLVRHI

-657 EDGNKLADDVDVKTN
+657 EEGNKLADDVNVKTN

-687 PIYNYETVNGLTKT
+687 PIYKYETVNGLTKT

-712 DNANGKVVAETTTV
+712 ENANGKVVAETTIT

-740 GSVIATYKDEEGN
+740 GSVIATYKDEEGT

-772 AASKPIQAATSSKET
+772 AASKPIQAATSSQET

-860 EAYTTSAKEI
+860 DAYTTSAKEI
-870 PSKVVTD
+870 P
-877 KTPEGFT
+877 
-884 RTTTTTY
+884 
-891 TLVENPADKD
+891 
-901 GNVVGGDTITVP
+901 
-913 YVYKP
+913 
-918 TTDIKINGSVIA
+918 
-930 TYTTEDGEK
+930 
-939 LADNESVKTDAPERE
+939 
-954 AYTATAKE
+954 
-962 FESKTETSDVNGLTK
+962 
-977 TTVTRY
+977 
-983 ELIENPANKDGN
+983 
-995 VMGNQTITVPYVYR
+995 
-1009 KVVTETINGS
+1009 
-1019 VIATY
+1019 
-1024 KDTEGNELAPQET
+1024 
-1037 VKTNEPSG
+1037 
-1045 TAYTTSSKEI
+1045 
-1055 PEKVETD
+1055 EKVEID

-1102 PVKTVQVNGSVI
+1102 PVKSVQINGSVI
-1114 ATYKTEDGEK
+1114 ATYRTEDGEK

-1147 FDSVTKEE
+1147 FDNVTKEE

-1167 YELIETPTNADGSV
+1167 YELIETPTNADGEV

-1186 TYVPY
+1186 IYVPY
-1191 VYRKVVTVEIDGSV
+1191 VYRKVVTVELDGGV
-1205 VATHKDT
+1205 IATHKDT
-1212 EGNELSPQETIK
+1212 DGNELSPTEVIK
-1224 SHTPD
+1224 SHSPE
-1229 GDAYTT
+1229 GDDYTT
-1235 TAKSFDPVITTDTVD
+1235 NPKTFEPIVTTDTVD
-1250 GLTRTTTTTYEL
+1250 GLTRTTTTTYKL

-1268 ANGNVKGGETITVPY
+1268 ANGQVKGGETIKVPY
-1283 VYKKVVKQ
+1283 VYKKIVKQ
-1291 DTNGSVIVTHHDENG
+1291 EINGSVIVTHHDENG
-1306 VQLAQDEKIKDN
+1306 VQLALDEKIKDN
-1318 VKAGEPYTSSPKQ
+1318 VKAGEPYTTSPKQ
-1331 FDSSVTTNHVNGLT
+1331 FDSSITTNHVNGLT

-1364 VEGGKTTIVPY
+1364 VIGGETTIVPY

-1398 NELAPQVNVKTD
+1398 NELAPQVDVKTN

-1422 TFATESISES
+1422 RFPIQTLSES
-1432 KPTDDVVKVT
+1432 KPTDDFVKVT

-1462 QTIVVPYVYEKVVSV
+1462 QVIVVPYVYEKVVSV
-1477 HYEKKDKPKQEFEIP
+1477 HYEKKDTPKPQFEIP
-1492 KDAPKLEKDEYKL
+1492 KDAPKVEKEEAKF
-1505 TRFMLEDRQTEIKSY
+1505 TRFTLEDRRTAIKDM
-1520 VEGFVEPLK
+1520 VDGFVKPDDV
-1529 TIGNY
+1529 IGSY
-1534 VYTGAT
+1534 TYTGIT
-1540 DSNDSGDVIT
+1540 DSDEGGAVIT
-1550 HIYKLVEPKV
+1550 HIYKLVESEV
-1560 PDTSELPNDAPI
+1560 PNLSELPKDSPV

-1577 FNGGVIPNDA
+1577 YNGGAIPNDA
-1587 PIHDKPEFNGG
+1587 PIHDKPEYNGG
-1598 VIPNDAPIHDK
+1598 AIPNDAPIHDK
-1609 PEFNGGIVP
+1609 PEYNGGAVP
-1618 NDPPVHEKPE
+1618 ND
-1628 FNGGVIPNESPI
+1628 SPI
-1640 HDKPELKIPEQPVE
+1640 HDKPEVKIP
-1654 TPVVPETPKSQEKRQ
+1654 TPELPKPETPSVETSKPKPQEKY
-1669 DQFVTK
+1669 VTK
-1675 ELPNTGTEASMLGLV
+1675 ELPNTGSESSALGLLGFAGV
-1690 GLATAIGSI
+1690 IGSLL
-1699 GLLKLKK
+1699 LLKKQK
-1706 EDSE
+1706 ED